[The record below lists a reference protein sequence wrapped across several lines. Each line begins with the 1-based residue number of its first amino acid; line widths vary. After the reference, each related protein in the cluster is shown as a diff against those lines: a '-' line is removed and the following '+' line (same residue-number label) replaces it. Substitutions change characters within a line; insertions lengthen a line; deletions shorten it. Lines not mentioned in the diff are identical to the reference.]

1 MENYAVSF
9 NPRPRVETIQLESG
23 ERVFIVDDVLDHP
36 ERIVQ
41 LARDFGN
48 DFIHAEGSPYPG
60 RQLLMPD
67 DFSARMDEFFRLHIR
82 ALLKSRRS
90 LKMYSRLSR
99 VDLPPHMLDARQRI
113 CHRDSAGVD
122 PLHTISASVLYLFGS
137 PALGGTV
144 FFQPVG
150 SESATELLV
159 ADASSLSSAEFGQ
172 RYDWP
177 ASYMT
182 QSNAHFR
189 VIGRVPA
196 KWNRAIFYDGR
207 IFHSSDIEHPEMLD
221 DPEGVGRLT
230 VNAFFT
236 CTRPAQ

>member
-9 NPRPRVETIQLESG
+9 NPRPRVETKQLESG
-23 ERVFIVDDVLDHP
+23 EPVFVVDDVLDHP

-122 PLHTISASVLYLFGS
+122 LLHTISASVLYLFGS

-159 ADASSLSSAEFGQ
+159 ADASILSSAEFGQ
-172 RYDWP
+172 RYAWP